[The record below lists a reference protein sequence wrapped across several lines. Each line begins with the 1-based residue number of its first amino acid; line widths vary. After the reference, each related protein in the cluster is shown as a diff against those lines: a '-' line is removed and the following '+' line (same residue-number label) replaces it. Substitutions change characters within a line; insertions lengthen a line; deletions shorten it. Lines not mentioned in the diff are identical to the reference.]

1 METDINTKRSFI
13 NANLALRTQSKEQL
27 GRGEWPF
34 EDVKTVNRTSQKN
47 TWLVQG
53 IVNNPRAGGWVNG
66 GEVRGR
72 RMPAREEHGIQT
84 KHLDFM
90 QCFANC
96 VSGNGFLGNT
106 ARQVEWPRLWRRPL
120 LQTEEL
126 CFYQVYKLG
135 FLARFYLKKEFHD
148 LNKSENCSHAIK
160 LSDAFK
166 TRNSRVSFLA
176 EIWVLKDISSQWS
189 YEKEGRSSVD
199 NVEAPAGG
207 VREKSGTKLW

>member
-1 METDINTKRSFI
+1 
-13 NANLALRTQSKEQL
+13 
-27 GRGEWPF
+27 
-34 EDVKTVNRTSQKN
+34 
-47 TWLVQG
+47 
-53 IVNNPRAGGWVNG
+53 
-66 GEVRGR
+66 
-72 RMPAREEHGIQT
+72 
-84 KHLDFM
+84 M

-166 TRNSRVSFLA
+166 TRNSRVRFLA
-176 EIWVLKDISSQWS
+176 EIWVLKTSALSDHTKKRADALWTMWRLLQGMRGRNEELNCGS
-189 YEKEGRSSVD
+189 EKEPKGHFSD
-199 NVEAPAGG
+199 IWE
-207 VREKSGTKLW
+207 